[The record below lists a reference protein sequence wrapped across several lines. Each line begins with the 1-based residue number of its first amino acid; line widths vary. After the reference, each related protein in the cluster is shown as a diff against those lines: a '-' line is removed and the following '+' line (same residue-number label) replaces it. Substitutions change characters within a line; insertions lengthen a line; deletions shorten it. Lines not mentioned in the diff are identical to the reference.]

1 MENKVFG
8 DVQFDYGW
16 KTNLEF
22 EFLGTVF
29 FLVVNAKSYFE
40 DEGITENQENAYTY
54 FLQNRVEIQKK
65 IENILLNSVSLQSKN
80 RFTPN
85 CLLIERDGKM
95 GILFDD
101 KADLDNGI
109 VVTII
114 PELKI
119 LTQDEY
125 L

>member
-40 DEGITENQENAYTY
+40 DEVITENQENAYTY

-101 KADLDNGI
+101 KVDLDNGI